1 MKSQGTNEAS
11 VSTQRVLASAIG
23 VAITAMSGGH
33 AFAADVPQKSEA
45 ITLDSATAVG
55 EQEDDRSY
63 KADEVSSPKYTA
75 PLRDTPQTITV
86 VPRQVIEDQ
95 NLLTMRD
102 ILSTV
107 PGITFGAGEG
117 GSGYGDSINLR
128 GFSANNDIQV
138 DGVRDSAQY
147 SRTDPFNLEQVE
159 VVNGASSAYSGSGSV
174 GGTIN
179 IVTKSPQQ
187 RDFTTISGGLGTD
200 NYTRATLDTNQHLND
215 TTAFRLNLMAHANDA
230 PGRDHEDYERW
241 GIAPS
246 IAFGLGTPTRV
257 TVSYEHQ
264 KDDNLP
270 QFGVPIYN
278 GKLLPGVDWDN
289 YYGYHNANKQE
300 IRTDALSL
308 KLEHEFN
315 DAVSIRNFSRA
326 ARVRQETF
334 VSGPEGASTACLA
347 TGVTPAGVACATGGT
362 NPAPGFFRPSGGS
375 LGNARDTENRIFT
388 NQTDVTS
395 NFSTG
400 FIDHTLV
407 TGVAFT
413 REEYEAKTGN
423 WMRNADGTTIPAD
436 DLDNVSLSD
445 PDSYWGG
452 PINFIRT
459 AKIDGELDN
468 RAAYAFD
475 TLKFNEQWELNGGVR
490 YERNE
495 GSSKSDAISATTGVV
510 TPGVRYDNSDDLT
523 SYRVG
528 LVYKP
533 AENGSIYVAY
543 GNTKTPSQASVNG
556 GCFSAG
562 RGNAGSSNNCD
573 ADPEKSISYEIG
585 TKWDFFQDALSLT
598 ASVFR
603 NDRTNYKVASN
614 DPSNLSG
621 EQALDGQARVDGI
634 ALGLSGL
641 ITEDWRVFANY
652 TYLDSEVLQ
661 SVSDYTQETTGI
673 DAQKGKP
680 LTFTPKHA
688 ASIWTTYDLPYN
700 LQVGYG
706 LTTQSKQYL
715 ASADNAPTSSGYTI
729 HRAMLGYKVN
739 RNLDLRLNVNNLF
752 DKHYLTR
759 IRNNGW
765 ATPGDGRA
773 AILTADYTF

>member
-1 MKSQGTNEAS
+1 MKSQSANDAN

-33 AFAADVPQKSEA
+33 AFAADAPKKGEA
-45 ITLDSATAVG
+45 ITLESATAVG
-55 EQEDDRSY
+55 EQDQEQSY
-63 KADEVSSPKYTA
+63 KVDEVSSPKYTA

-86 VPRQVIEDQ
+86 VPHQVIEDQ

-117 GSGYGDSINLR
+117 GGGYGDSINLR

-147 SRTDPFNLEQVE
+147 SRTDPFNLEQIE
-159 VVNGASSAYSGSGSV
+159 VVNGASSVYSGSGSV

-187 RDFTTISGGLGTD
+187 RDFTTLSGGLGTD

-230 PGRDHEDYERW
+230 PGRDHEDFERW

-289 YYGYHNANKQE
+289 YYGYRNANKQE
-300 IRTDALSL
+300 ISTDAFSL
-308 KLEHEFN
+308 KLEHDFN

-326 ARVRQETF
+326 ARVRQETW

-347 TGVTPAGVACATGGT
+347 TGVTPAGGACAGT
-362 NPAPGFFRPSGGS
+362 LAPGFFQPSGGS

-413 REEYEAKTGN
+413 REEYDAKTGN
-423 WMRNADGTTIPAD
+423 WMRNADGSSTGIVIPP
-436 DLDNVSLSD
+436 VSISD
-445 PDSYWGG
+445 PESYWGG
-452 PINFIRT
+452 PINFTRT

-495 GSSKSDAISATTGVV
+495 GSSKSDAINATTGAV
-510 TPGVRYDNSDDLT
+510 TPGTRYHNSDDLT
-523 SYRVG
+523 SYRLG

-543 GNTKTPSQASVNG
+543 GNTKTPSQSSVNG

-562 RGNAGSSNNCD
+562 RGTTPSSNNCD

-634 ALGLSGL
+634 ALGVSGL
-641 ITEDWRVFANY
+641 ITEKWKVFANY
-652 TYLDSEVLQ
+652 TYLDTEVLQ

-673 DAQKGKP
+673 DAQKGNP

-700 LQVGYG
+700 LQLGYG

-715 ASADNAPTSSGYTI
+715 ASTDNAPTASGYTV

-773 AILTADYTF
+773 AILTANYSF